1 MDNPTGQEAAQVT
14 AGAKFA
20 RALSTIFLVSSGFAA
35 LGRLMGWAGPSWA
48 EALYVANGLA
58 VTFVW
63 LNRNLPIQNV
73 LLAMATLASLGFVA
87 VLAVEA
93 AKPGSHLELAL
104 PPTQAPELAKY
115 MQAVAWALL
124 LLNVQGMAR
133 LFAVRWEQSAFYGF
147 WILGLASTL
156 VCAFQVGLQ
165 VTAGGPSTTPWA
177 LKATMMAGWYCFA
190 FLCLALASPAQLK
203 RKPGPRVVSVE
214 PVWVWIGLNLLVMA
228 TAANRGLWT
237 AAALQGVITV
247 LGAWPVLRSSRIRLG
262 RYY

>member
-1 MDNPTGQEAAQVT
+1 MDNPAGQETAQAT
-14 AGAKFA
+14 AGAKLA
-20 RALSTIFLVSSGFAA
+20 RALSMIFLVSSGFAA
-35 LGRLMGWAGPSWA
+35 LGRLMEWAGHAWV
-48 EALYVANGLA
+48 EALCIAIGLA

-73 LLAMATLASLGFVA
+73 LLAMATLASLGFVT

-93 AKPGSHLELAL
+93 AKPGNHLELAL
-104 PPTQAPELAKY
+104 PPTQAPELAKFL
-115 MQAVAWALL
+115 QAVAWALL
-124 LLNVQGMAR
+124 LLNAQGMAR
-133 LFAVRWEQSAFYGF
+133 LFATRWEQGAFYGF
-147 WILGLASTL
+147 CIIGLASTL
-156 VCAFQVGLQ
+156 ACAFQVGLQ
-165 VTAGGPSTTPWA
+165 AAADVRSTTTWA

-228 TAANRGLWT
+228 TAANRGCWM
-237 AAALQGVITV
+237 AAAFQGVITV
-247 LGAWPVLRSSRIRLG
+247 LGAWPVLRFSRIRSG